1 MKRKTALAAAAAATV
16 VLACGG
22 TAVALTSGDGAG
34 ATTSTASAPQ
44 IRAMD
49 DDRDDDRD
57 EDREND
63 REDDSADDRDDAD
76 DAGARTSRDSV
87 LITAVQAIDA
97 AVRAQP
103 GTVVQVELEDDD
115 ERDWEVTVHTGSRS
129 STVHVDSTTG
139 RVLGTDKDDAEDA
152 EDADDDRDA
161 SALLRGAT
169 TSAREAAELASAKGF
184 VTSVDLDAEGEH
196 DDRTPGWDVTVR
208 DARGAETDWDVELKG
223 GEVSADRDDDGDRD
237 S

>member
-1 MKRKTALAAAAAATV
+1 MKRKTALATAAAATV

-22 TAVALTSGDGAG
+22 TAVALTSGNGAG

-49 DDRDDDRD
+49 DDRDEDRDDDRA
-57 EDREND
+57 
-63 REDDSADDRDDAD
+63 DDSADDRDDDRD
-76 DAGARTSRDSV
+76 DAAGAGARTSRDGV
-87 LITAVQAIDA
+87 PITAVQAIDA
-97 AVRAQP
+97 AVRAQS

-129 STVHVDSTTG
+129 STVHVDSATG
-139 RVLGTDKDDAEDA
+139 RVLGTDKDDADDA
-152 EDADDDRDA
+152 DDDDRDA

-184 VTSVDLDAEGEH
+184 VTSVDLDAAGEDD

-208 DARGAETDWDVELKG
+208 DARGAESDWDVELKG